1 MVNQTSCT
9 KSMFDFVHI
18 HIVHTYPQSFPP
30 KLSTSIF
37 IGFSAF
43 SSYTPTY
50 PHYPHILPCSFLHPF
65 YIFLSFLFCIYHAP
79 RSVYTYFK
87 SSGKRAKAVW
97 YRGFETH
104 PDSHSTGSFRLVPRF
119 ASHEFHP
126 RDKAPRRSHG

>member
-1 MVNQTSCT
+1 MEFTTALEFKISSQQVYISPHIMVNQTSCT

-65 YIFLSFLFCIYHAP
+65 YIFLSFLFCIYLINLLFFIKICTVTIDIF
-79 RSVYTYFK
+79 SCT
-87 SSGKRAKAVW
+87 
-97 YRGFETH
+97 
-104 PDSHSTGSFRLVPRF
+104 LLIIQ
-119 ASHEFHP
+119 
-126 RDKAPRRSHG
+126 